1 MRDVG
6 DWSPTDRRILLLV
19 VIQQLSEAMFLPPK
33 SSGAA
38 DVCIHGD
45 APLGQEPFW
54 DIAPIPVLLAPGAK
68 LG

>member
-1 MRDVG
+1 M
-6 DWSPTDRRILLLV
+6 
-19 VIQQLSEAMFLPPK
+19 PPK
-33 SSGAA
+33 SSDAA

-45 APLGQEPFW
+45 APLGQDPFW